1 MRGGGGNSARV
12 SHLRVVI
19 ATPRVGEK
27 VTYSGSENS
36 EARRLT
42 EDLAAGMG
50 ANAEAV
56 ARRVAVRASFIV

>member
-1 MRGGGGNSARV
+1 
-12 SHLRVVI
+12 VVI